1 MLVTIIKGQSDDKIT
16 ICRADG
22 TTAAAQFPKK
32 GPVPH
37 DAVHLIVEEVLGL
50 APGVWGMIAAG
61 HDPEDMRDDW
71 ASAALGHQIEHRWA
85 LA

>member
-1 MLVTIIKGQSDDKIT
+1 MTIIKGQSDDKIT

-22 TTAAAQFPKK
+22 TTASAQFPKK

-37 DAVHLIVEEVLGL
+37 DTVHLIVGEE
-50 APGVWGMIAAG
+50 
-61 HDPEDMRDDW
+61 
-71 ASAALGHQIEHRWA
+71 LGHQLEHRWT